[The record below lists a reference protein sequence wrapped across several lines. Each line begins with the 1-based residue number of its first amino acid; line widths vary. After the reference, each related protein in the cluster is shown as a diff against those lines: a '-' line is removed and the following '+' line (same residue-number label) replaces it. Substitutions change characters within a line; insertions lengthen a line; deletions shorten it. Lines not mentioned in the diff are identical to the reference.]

1 MEIKTKYNIGDAVY
15 ILDDYKIQRVNILGI
30 KFEQHGK
37 AMASIIYTFGI
48 FPMKKETEC
57 FETKES
63 LINFLSK

>member
-15 ILDDYKIQRVNILGI
+15 ILDGYKIQRVNILGI
-30 KFEQHGK
+30 KIEQHGK
-37 AMASIIYTFGI
+37 AMTSIIYTFSI
-48 FPMKKETEC
+48 FPMKKESEC